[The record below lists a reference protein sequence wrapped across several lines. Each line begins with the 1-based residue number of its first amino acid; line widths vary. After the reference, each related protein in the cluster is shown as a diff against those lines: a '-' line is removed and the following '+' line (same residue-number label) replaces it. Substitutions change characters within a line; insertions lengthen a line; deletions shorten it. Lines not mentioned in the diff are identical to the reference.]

1 MNRIK
6 LIASILIIILA
17 CFGISL
23 FAASPKSKTIITD
36 NNTYF
41 IPESGIADHSNPSI
55 KNSIAWYFKTYGAG
69 KTYLLNSSGVNYNI
83 NSTITVPANSVFK
96 GNNASE
102 TYSIKASTS
111 LDKKNMIILG
121 NGCTLQYLNID
132 GNREAGTVVS
142 AANTTGTTILNCSIR
157 NSKNDYV
164 ASDGKAY
171 TLLINSNS
179 TTNFTIDGCVLENA
193 GTNPKLNSAT
203 NQSGG
208 YAILMWS
215 AINTRVTNCDIS
227 HTSTC
232 GINFT
237 GSSMVS
243 IIGNNITKTGL
254 NRESG
259 GPLGDALTAYHNWNN
274 NTDENFTI
282 KDNTISFAGNHGIHV
297 SGKVIDIQN
306 NTISNQQ
313 LSAIMVDDWR
323 SKVNGG
329 GANDNE
335 FSENVIIKDNKCGD
349 PLSWVWQPGNSNRKI
364 YVDRVNNG
372 TGITLDYRTNK
383 DLAGIALPINS
394 TNYHF
399 PKIFGTHPNNT
410 TSITPVSI
418 HTFCVSIES
427 NNLVISGLYDKS
439 SLRIIGLNGK
449 VLYNGVNHQN
459 IVSIPL
465 NQHGVYIVEVKSGS
479 NIEKIKVIY

>member
-1 MNRIK
+1 MNRVK
-6 LIASILIIILA
+6 LIATILIIILS
-17 CFGISL
+17 CFGINL

-36 NNTYF
+36 NNTYY

-55 KNSIAWYFKTYGAG
+55 QNSIAWYFKTYGVG

-83 NSTITVPANSVFK
+83 NSTITVPTNSVFK
-96 GNNASE
+96 GKDALGS
-102 TYSIKASTS
+102 YSIKASTG
-111 LDKKNMIILG
+111 LDKKGMIVLG
-121 NGCTLQYLNID
+121 SGCTLQYLNMD

-142 AANTTGTTILNCSIR
+142 AANSTGATILNCTIK

-164 ASDGKAY
+164 ATDGNAY
-171 TLLINSNS
+171 TLLINANSN
-179 TTNFTIDGCVLENA
+179 TNFSIDGCVLENA

-203 NQSGG
+203 NQSNG

-215 AINTRVTNCDIS
+215 AINSRVTNCDIS
-227 HTSTC
+227 YTSTC
-232 GINFT
+232 GIGFT
-237 GSSMVS
+237 GSSIVS

-259 GPLGDALTAYHNWNN
+259 GPLADALTAYHNWNN

-297 SGKVIDIQN
+297 SGKGIDIQN

-323 SKVNGG
+323 SKINGG
-329 GANDNE
+329 GENDNE
-335 FSENVIIKDNKCGD
+335 FSENVTIKDNKCDD

-364 YVDRVNNG
+364 YVDRVNNE
-372 TGITLDYRTNK
+372 TGMTLDYRNNK
-383 DLAGIALPINS
+383 DISEIILGVNS

-399 PKIFGTHPNNT
+399 PIIFGIHPTNT
-410 TSITPVSI
+410 TSITPVST
-418 HTFCVSIES
+418 HTFFVRIES
-427 NNLVISGLYDKS
+427 NNLVISDMSDKS
-439 SLRIIGLNGK
+439 SLRVIGISGK
-449 VLYNGVNHQN
+449 VFYNGVNRQN